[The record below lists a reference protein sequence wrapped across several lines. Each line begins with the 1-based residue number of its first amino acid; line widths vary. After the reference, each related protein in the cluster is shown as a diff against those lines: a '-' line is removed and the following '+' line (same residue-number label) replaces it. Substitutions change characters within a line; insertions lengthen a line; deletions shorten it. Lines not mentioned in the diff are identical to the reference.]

1 VDLVRPTSAGDVLE
15 LVRTGRARTRTEV
28 GQLTGLSRTAVLAR
42 VSALVDAGLVM
53 PGEEL
58 TSTGGRPAASL
69 VFNHEAGVVLA
80 VAVGRSRS
88 QLGVFDLDGHELASD
103 SRDHPVGIGADELMP
118 TIVERLRALLVDVD
132 PPVLAAGMSLSG
144 LVDPERMVS
153 VDSPVMRGWD
163 GVPLAPYLAKISDV
177 PLLLVNDAHA
187 LARSEL
193 FGRPDP
199 PRDAL
204 VVKASTGLGLG
215 IIADGRV
222 LTGAGG
228 ASGELGHS
236 KHPRADELPCR
247 CGATGCLEAIAGGWA
262 LAAAY
267 ADGGGQSA
275 HIRELTSHAV
285 AGDTMA
291 RRLLRQAGVDLGELL
306 AVAINLLNPQT
317 VVIGGD
323 MAAAFDTYASG
334 VRESVYADGTARSV
348 RDLEIRPSL
357 HGELAGLVGCA
368 AVAIEGVLSP
378 ASVDA
383 RLP

>member
-1 VDLVRPTSAGDVLE
+1 MDLVRPTSAGDVLE

-28 GQLTGLSRTAVLAR
+28 GQLTGLSRTAVLTR

-58 TSTGGRPAASL
+58 AHTGGRPAGSL
-69 VFNHEAGVVLA
+69 VFNHRAGVVLA

-88 QLGVFDLDGHELASD
+88 QLGVFDLDGRELASD
-103 SRDHPVGIGADELMP
+103 SRDHGVGVVADELMP
-118 TIVERLRALLVDVD
+118 TLVSRLQDLLAEVG
-132 PPVLAAGMSLSG
+132 PPVLAVGMSLSG
-144 LVDPERMVS
+144 LVDPERGVS

-163 GVPLAPYLAKISDV
+163 GVPLAPYLAQVSDAPV
-177 PLLLVNDAHA
+177 FLVNDAHA

-267 ADGGGQSA
+267 ADGGGHAA
-275 HIRELTSHAV
+275 HIRELAAHAV
-285 AGDTMA
+285 DGDTLA

-306 AVAINLLNPQT
+306 AVAVNLLNPRT

-323 MAAAFDTYASG
+323 MAAAFDTYAAG
-334 VRESVYADGTARSV
+334 VREAVYADGTARSV
-348 RDLEIRPSL
+348 RDLELRPSR

-378 ASVDA
+378 GSVDA
-383 RLP
+383 RLH

>member
-1 VDLVRPTSAGDVLE
+1 MDLVRPTSAGDVLE
-15 LVRTGRARTRTEV
+15 LVRTGRAHTRTEV

-42 VSALVDAGLVM
+42 VSALVDSGLVLSS
-53 PGEEL
+53 EER
-58 TSTGGRPAASL
+58 TSTGGRPASSL
-69 VFNHEAGVVLA
+69 LFNHEAGVVLA

-88 QLGVFDLDGHELASD
+88 QLGVFDLEGRTLASD
-103 SRDHPVGIGADELMP
+103 SRDHLVNIGAADLMP
-118 TIVERLRALLVDVD
+118 TLVARLGALLADVA
-132 PPVLAAGMSLSG
+132 PPVLAVGMSLSG
-144 LVDPERMVS
+144 LVDPARMVS

-163 GVPLAPYLAKISDV
+163 GVPLAPYLAEISDA
-177 PLLLVNDAHA
+177 PLFLVNDAHA

-193 FGRPDP
+193 FGIPDP

-215 IIADGRV
+215 VIAGGRV

-228 ASGELGHS
+228 AAGELGHS

-267 ADGGGQSA
+267 ADGGGEAA
-275 HIRELTSHAV
+275 HIRELTAHAV
-285 AGDTMA
+285 DGDTLA

-306 AVAINLLNPQT
+306 AVAINLLNPTT

-323 MAAAFDTYASG
+323 MAAAFDTYAAG
-334 VRESVYADGTARSV
+334 VREAVYADSTARNV
-348 RDLEIRPSL
+348 RDLDIRPSL

-383 RLP
+383 RLR

>member
-1 VDLVRPTSAGDVLE
+1 MDLVRPTSAGDVLE

-28 GQLTGLSRTAVLAR
+28 GQLTGLSRTAVLTR

-103 SRDHPVGIGADELMP
+103 SRDHEVGIVADKLMP
-118 TIVERLRALLVDVD
+118 TLVARLRTLLADVT
-132 PPVLAAGMSLSG
+132 PPVLAVGMSLSG
-144 LVDPERMVS
+144 LVDPRRMVS
-153 VDSPVMRGWD
+153 VDSLVMRGWD
-163 GVPLAPYLAKISDV
+163 GVPLAPYLAQVADA
-177 PLLLVNDAHA
+177 PLFLVNDAHA

-215 IIADGRV
+215 IIAGGRV
-222 LTGAGG
+222 LTGSAG

-236 KHPRADELPCR
+236 KHHRADELPCR

-267 ADGGGQSA
+267 ADGGGQAA
-275 HIRELTSHAV
+275 HIRELAAHA
-285 AGDTMA
+285 ADGDTLA

-306 AVAINLLNPQT
+306 AVAINLLNPGT

-323 MAAAFDTYASG
+323 MAAAFDTYAAG
-334 VRESVYADGTARSV
+334 VREAVYADGTARSV
-348 RDLEIRPSL
+348 RDLELRPSL

-378 ASVDA
+378 TSVDA
-383 RLP
+383 RLR